1 MSSSDWKRNIEEEEK
16 IKKEESDEED
26 AGNFEYKKK
35 IIERIAVGHNREWFT
50 EQSTEQSIGPCHC
63 QENIEDF
70 KDGLIIT
77 TVTTT
82 TTVIFYGLRAVGA
95 GQPKTLLISTAVA
108 CLLPNPM

>member
-1 MSSSDWKRNIEEEEK
+1 MSSSDSNRNIEEEEN
-16 IKKEESDEED
+16 DEED

-35 IIERIAVGHNREWFT
+35 NIERIAVGHNREQFT

-63 QENIEDF
+63 QENIEDV

-82 TTVIFYGLRAVGA
+82 TTVIFYGLRAVGV
-95 GQPKTLLISTAVA
+95 GQPKTLIISAAVA
-108 CLLPNPM
+108 CLLSFPM